1 MPTKSLTILG
11 KKIPRGKKTTV
22 YLDIAKLHTGT
33 HIDIPVIIQR
43 AKKDGPT
50 LLLIAGIH
58 GDEVN
63 GVEIVRQIIRSKYNV
78 PDRGSIICIPVVNV
92 FGFLNQDRKFPD
104 GKDMNRMFPGSKNG
118 SLASRFAHAIMTEI
132 VPNVDYII
140 DYHTG
145 GDERFNYA
153 QIRLDATD
161 SETLEL
167 AKVFGTKFIINSAN
181 RSKSFR
187 QSATDKEKIV
197 LLFEG
202 GKSLNLDRI
211 VTQRAIEGTLRVI
224 QHLGLRV
231 FDEED
236 TANRED
242 TKLLVDG
249 TQWIRAGKS
258 GMYRSFTKLGS
269 KVMKG
274 QILGSISDPF
284 GGREKMVKAPC
295 AGYIICQN
303 HTPLVNQGD
312 ALFHIT
318 TNYEMIVE

>member
-1 MPTKSLTILG
+1 MPIKPLVVLG
-11 KKIPRGKKTTV
+11 KNIPKGKKTTL

-33 HIDIPVIIQR
+33 RIDIPVIIQR
-43 AKKDGPT
+43 GKTDGPV

-63 GVEIVRQIIRSKYNV
+63 GIEIVRQIIRNKYNV
-78 PDRGSIICIPVVNV
+78 PDAGTIICIPVVNV
-92 FGFLNQDRKFPD
+92 FGFLSQDRKFPD

-118 SLASRFAHAIMTEI
+118 PLASRFAYAIMNDI
-132 VPNVDYII
+132 IPHVDYVI

-153 QIRLDATD
+153 QVRLETVDD
-161 SETLEL
+161 ETLEL
-167 AKVFGTKFIINSAN
+167 AKVFGTKFIINSVN

-187 QSATDKEKIV
+187 QSTTKLGKKV

-211 VTQRAIEGTLRVI
+211 VTQRAIEGTMRVI
-224 QHLGLRV
+224 QHLGMKN

-236 TANRED
+236 TANRESVS
-242 TKLLVDG
+242 LLVSSSR
-249 TQWIRAGKS
+249 WIRAGKS
-258 GMYRSFTKLGS
+258 GMYRSFTKLGTE
-269 KVMKG
+269 VVKG

-284 GGREKMVKAPC
+284 GGREKMVKATND
-295 AGYIICQN
+295 GYIICQN
-303 HTPLVNQGD
+303 HTPIVNQGD

-318 TNYEMIVE
+318 KETEVVD